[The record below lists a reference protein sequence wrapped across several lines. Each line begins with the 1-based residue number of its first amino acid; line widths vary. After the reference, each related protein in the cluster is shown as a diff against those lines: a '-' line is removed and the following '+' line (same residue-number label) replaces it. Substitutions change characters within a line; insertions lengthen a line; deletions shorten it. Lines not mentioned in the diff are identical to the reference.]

1 MRPSTHYIILF
12 SSFLLS
18 TLIVSSSIVM
28 EKVNLGYSTKNIP
41 LPSRSEYMRNFIEKT
56 EHFLR
61 RMRWKA
67 FHFLNPTESTNKET
81 YGFKS
86 RNSPPRIPELIPF
99 EDGMLDLIQNIQF
112 KDIKCK
118 FQNQMNSDIK
128 NRIKKSGSLLIPADK
143 TTNYYAMTPASYD
156 KLIKENV
163 TKTYKKSND
172 IVAYE
177 LDTQS
182 ASIAKQLKLD
192 DRIEKLAKNEAF
204 ITLKDHKPAFNDH
217 PTCRLINPSK
227 SEIGVVS
234 KYILDEINSA
244 IICGTKINLWKNT
257 ASVLHW
263 FNSLENKEELSFICF
278 DVCEFYPSINEKL
291 LSKALDFANK
301 YRPISKNERDIILHA
316 KRSLLFSSDSIWEK
330 KSSSD
335 LFDVTMGSFDGAETC
350 ELVGCYLLSLL
361 TDKYGLGIGLYR
373 DDGLAAFNK
382 TPQEIE
388 RIKKELCKIFRE
400 NGLKIAIE
408 ANKTIVNFLDVT
420 LDLQSGKHY
429 PYTKEGNVPLYVHR
443 KSNHPPSILRNIPD
457 SINKR
462 LSEISS
468 DRESFDNAKTVYQ
481 EALIKSGYNYNLSYI
496 ESRNEKQQ
504 SRKNR
509 PRNILWYNPPFSSN
523 VKTNVGKC
531 FLSLIDQH
539 FPKSNPL
546 HKIFNRNTLKLSY
559 SCMKNIK
566 TIISNHNKAQ
576 INKSDPTNDSNC
588 NCRNSSTCPMNGKCN
603 DHNMIYQAEVTTPT
617 STETY
622 IGLCDTTFKLRYR
635 NHVCSFKK
643 ERYKHATELSKYVW
657 SLKDKGIQYN
667 IKWRKIK
674 QARSYSNVTKRCNLC
689 LWEKY
694 FIICKPEM
702 ATLNNRSELIS
713 NCRHSK
719 KFLLKSVLA

>member
-1 MRPSTHYIILF
+1 MKSSIHYIIILG
-12 SSFLLS
+12 SFLLS
-18 TLIVSSSIVM
+18 TLIVSSSIAM

-41 LPSRSEYMRNFIEKT
+41 LPSRSEYVKNFIEKT

-67 FHFLNPTESTNKET
+67 YHFLNPTESTTKET

-86 RNSPPRIPELIPF
+86 RNSPPRVNELIPF
-99 EDGMLDLIQNIQF
+99 EDGMLNLIQNIQF
-112 KDIKCK
+112 KDVKCK
-118 FQNQMNSDIK
+118 FLNEMNSDIK
-128 NRIKKSGSLLIPADK
+128 NKIKKPSKVLIPADK
-143 TTNYYAMTPASYD
+143 TTNYYKMTPDSYD
-156 KLIKENV
+156 KFIKENV
-163 TKTYKKSND
+163 TKTYKKSSHG
-172 IVAYE
+172 VANK

-234 KYILDEINSA
+234 KHILDEINSA
-244 IICGTKINLWKNT
+244 VISSTQINQWKNT
-257 ASVLHW
+257 ASILKW
-263 FNSLENKEELSFICF
+263 FNNLENKEKLSFICF

-291 LSKALDFANK
+291 LSKVLDFASK
-301 YRPISKNERDIILHA
+301 YRPIRRHERDIILHA
-316 KRSLLFSSDSIWEK
+316 ERSLLFSSDSTWEK
-330 KSSSD
+330 KSSND

-361 TDKYGLGIGLYR
+361 TDKYGQNIGLYR

-382 TPQEIE
+382 TPKEIE
-388 RIKKELCKIFRE
+388 KIKKELCKIFRE
-400 NGLKIAIE
+400 NDLKITIE
-408 ANKTIVNFLDVT
+408 ANKTIVNFLAVT

-429 PYTKEGNVPLYVHR
+429 PYTKEGNVPLYVHK
-443 KSNHPPSILRNIPD
+443 KSNRPPSILKNIPD

-468 DRESFDNAKTVYQ
+468 DRHCFDNAKTVYQ
-481 EALIKSGYNYNLSYI
+481 EALNKSGYNYNLSYN
-496 ESRNEKQQ
+496 EPRNEIQH

-509 PRNILWYNPPFSSN
+509 PRNILWYNPPFSKN

-539 FPKSNPL
+539 FPNSHSL

-559 SCMKNIK
+559 SCMTNIK

-576 INKSDPTNDSNC
+576 IKKSDPTNDSNC
-588 NCRNSSTCPMNGKCN
+588 N
-603 DHNMIYQAEVTTPT
+603 
-617 STETY
+617 
-622 IGLCDTTFKLRYR
+622 
-635 NHVCSFKK
+635 
-643 ERYKHATELSKYVW
+643 
-657 SLKDKGIQYN
+657 
-667 IKWRKIK
+667 
-674 QARSYSNVTKRCNLC
+674 
-689 LWEKY
+689 
-694 FIICKPEM
+694 
-702 ATLNNRSELIS
+702 
-713 NCRHSK
+713 
-719 KFLLKSVLA
+719 